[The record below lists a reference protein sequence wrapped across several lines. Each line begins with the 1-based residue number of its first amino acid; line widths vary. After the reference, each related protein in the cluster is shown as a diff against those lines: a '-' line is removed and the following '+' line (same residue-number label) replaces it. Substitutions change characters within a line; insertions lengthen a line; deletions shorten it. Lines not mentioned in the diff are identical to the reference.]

1 MESLNDE
8 QMRKSNQLGGGL
20 VRPDRDLLSLLS
32 TREKLIKG
40 KRYSEIEAIEKQI
53 ASLKDRLAIKQHKK
67 KQEDHLIA
75 ITRFKIK
82 QEE

>member
-20 VRPDRDLLSLLS
+20 VRPDRDMLSLMS
-32 TREKLIKG
+32 TRDRLIKA

-53 ASLKDRLAIKQHKK
+53 ATLKDRLAVKQHKK
-67 KQEDHLIA
+67 K
-75 ITRFKIK
+75 
-82 QEE
+82 